1 MLDLTYCF
9 VIKGVGLEEEKTLS
23 VQIFNDRTGA
33 ALGTLV
39 FSGADAVKEFL
50 DTMRGLAAVVF
61 PDPQKPAGEAI
72 PPVSLW
78 HSERRDGSED
88 R

>member
-1 MLDLTYCF
+1 MANSTYSF
-9 VIKGVGLEEEKTLS
+9 AIKGVGLEEEKTLA
-23 VQIFNDRTGA
+23 VQILNDRTGTV
-33 ALGTLV
+33 LGALV

-61 PDPQKPAGEAI
+61 PDPQPGEERI

-88 R
+88 C

>member
-1 MLDLTYCF
+1 MANTYSF
-9 VIKGVGLEEEKTLS
+9 SVRGIGMGGEKTLS
-23 VQIFNDRTGA
+23 VQILNDRTGTVLG
-33 ALGTLV
+33 ALA

-61 PDPQKPAGEAI
+61 PDPKSGADER
-72 PPVSLW
+72 
-78 HSERRDGSED
+78 SEWRISDGSED